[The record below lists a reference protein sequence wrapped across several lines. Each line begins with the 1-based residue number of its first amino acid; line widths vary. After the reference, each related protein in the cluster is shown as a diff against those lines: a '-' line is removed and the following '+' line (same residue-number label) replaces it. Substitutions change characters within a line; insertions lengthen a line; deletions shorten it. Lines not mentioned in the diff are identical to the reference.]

1 MLFPKSSAKW
11 RAALRQWQGEWTR
24 GDRMTGLYAGG
35 EGEWD
40 RVGRIQLPQHLGHTL
55 LREQSFVKNQRLSIH
70 LREFHIN
77 RAKNF

>member
-35 EGEWD
+35 A
-40 RVGRIQLPQHLGHTL
+40 GRGPSRQDPITRIRHTL

-77 RAKNF
+77 RA